1 MLKVFFGV
9 MSLLFSSTFVGIAC
23 SCLPQ
28 LEVAEAVEKSDVVLK
43 VKVTEIMFVGR
54 AEGKPDLVYRDKPDF
69 STIRANEDYYFTQVV
84 KIRVQQ
90 KYKGKFYR
98 KLAVVET
105 GLGGGDCGFEFENK
119 GIYLLYGSML
129 KKGNWIKHSTFS
141 TNICTRT
148 ARFKEQEEAVIKAL

>member
-1 MLKVFFGV
+1 MF
-9 MSLLFSSTFVGIAC
+9 LFISSTFVGLGC

-28 LEVAEAVEKSDVVLK
+28 LVLAEAVEKSDVVLK

-54 AEGKPDLVYRDKPDF
+54 AEGKPDLVYREKPSF
-69 STIRANEDYYFTQVV
+69 STIRANEDYHYIQVV
-84 KIRVQQ
+84 KIRIQQ
-90 KYKGKFYR
+90 KYKGKFKR
-98 KLAVVET
+98 KFAVVET

-119 GIYLLYGSML
+119 GLYLLYGSML